1 MKVTGVTIIRNAV
14 INDYP
19 VVESIKSVLPVVDE
33 FIVLVG
39 DCSDETEALIR
50 NIESEKIRIKHSIWD
65 LTLRTGGTILAVET
79 NKVLDL
85 VSKDTDWIFYIQ
97 ADEVIHEKDHANI
110 RMAMEE
116 FKNDDRIDGLLFH
129 YLHFYGTYDYIGDSR
144 KWYNV
149 ETRIIKNNPEIRSY
163 RDAQGFRKKD
173 GRKLNVAKI
182 QANVHH
188 YGWVKDPK
196 NMKIKQKNVAGFWNN
211 DDDSLKTFLES
222 EDFFDYRQFD
232 SLKKYTGT
240 HPVFM
245 ENRIKRK
252 NWNVELDIK
261 KNNLKFKYRIL
272 HFIEKWTGK
281 RLFTFSNHRIVAKQS
296 VVS

>member
-14 INDYP
+14 SSDYP
-19 VVESIKSVLPVVDE
+19 VVESITSVLPVVDE
-33 FIVLVG
+33 FIVLIG
-39 DCSDETEALIR
+39 DSADETEALIR
-50 NIESEKIRIKHSIWD
+50 SIPSDKIRIEHSVWD
-65 LTLRTGGTILAVET
+65 MSLRTGGTVLAVET

-97 ADEVIHEKDHANI
+97 ADEVIHEKDHPAI
-110 RMAMEE
+110 RSAMETY
-116 FKNDDRIDGLLFH
+116 KDNQRIDGLLFH
-129 YLHFYGTYDYIGDSR
+129 YLHFYGTYDYIGNSR

-163 RDAQGFRKKD
+163 RDAQGFRKIE
-173 GRKLNVAKI
+173 GQKLNVALI

-211 DDDSLKTFLES
+211 DDASLKQFLET
-222 EDFFDYRQFD
+222 EDFFDYSQFD
-232 SLKKYTGT
+232 SLKKYEGT
-240 HPVFM
+240 HPQFM
-245 ENRIKRK
+245 QERIKRK

-261 KNNLKFKYRIL
+261 KTNLKFKYKVL
-272 HFIEKWTGK
+272 HVIEQLTGK
-281 RLFTFSNHRIVAKQS
+281 RLFTFSNHKIVAKQK
-296 VVS
+296 

>member
-50 NIESEKIRIKHSIWD
+50 NIGSDKIRIEHSIWD

-97 ADEVIHEKDHANI
+97 ADEVIHEKDHVNI

-116 FKNDDRIDGLLFH
+116 FKNDDRIDGLLFQ

-196 NMKIKQKNVAGFWNN
+196 NMKIKQKNVAGFWYN

-245 ENRIKRK
+245 EDRIKRK

-281 RLFTFSNHRIVAKQS
+281 RLFTFSNHKIVAKQS
-296 VVS
+296 MV